1 MKTILL
7 FLAGIAALP
16 AQTLAPAYLTKDGG
30 SGRVWIEQS
39 DAKKITYREN
49 PKSVNRIAVSTREA
63 TAFLLTPPDYSAALA
78 LYENRNYAEA
88 KTAFV
93 AARDKYKFT
102 SQLPGNFSVLSA
114 FYEMECARKL
124 GNYEEIETLFAKFKP
139 DTLLLK
145 THRTQLEINPIYNA
159 IRSED
164 WPRLE
169 ILCSEWSDKKVT
181 GSIRAQLE
189 YAHGL
194 ALKGL
199 GKPEEALNAL
209 NKALVADYAASE
221 ILVRKAALAC
231 FAIYTEHPDVQLAR
245 KLHGTPDEN
254 PNSTGASLLAE
265 AAALVQMWDTAL
277 GRGEALPA
285 DYKAFL
291 KFQKA

>member
-102 SQLPGNFSVLSA
+102 SQLPGNFSV
-114 FYEMECARKL
+114 C
-124 GNYEEIETLFAKFKP
+124 
-139 DTLLLK
+139 LLY
-145 THRTQLEINPIYNA
+145 T
-159 IRSED
+159 
-164 WPRLE
+164 
-169 ILCSEWSDKKVT
+169 SD
-181 GSIRAQLE
+181 A
-189 YAHGL
+189 
-194 ALKGL
+194 
-199 GKPEEALNAL
+199 
-209 NKALVADYAASE
+209 ADE
-221 ILVRKAALAC
+221 
-231 FAIYTEHPDVQLAR
+231 
-245 KLHGTPDEN
+245 
-254 PNSTGASLLAE
+254 
-265 AAALVQMWDTAL
+265 
-277 GRGEALPA
+277 
-285 DYKAFL
+285 
-291 KFQKA
+291 